1 MDWRHLCF
9 CAAVCLEAGVGFAVP
24 VFLLF
29 FGILYLPLM
38 VATLIRDPSSIPTFL
53 PPVALTV
60 LGTAGIAGVVRVL
73 ILLCR
78 RRRQDARR
86 WLTLSAVG
94 CGFVAALLYAASMWS
109 HPPNSWVVG
118 VTIVYL
124 PVVCVLHLV
133 YLARRPLFSIGRG
146 EP

>member
-1 MDWRHLCF
+1 MDRWHLGF
-9 CAAVCLEAGVGFAVP
+9 CLAVWLEAAVCFAVP

-38 VATLIRDPSSIPTFL
+38 VATVIRVPSEAAATFL

-60 LGTAGIAGVVRVL
+60 LGTAGIAGVVRIM

-78 RRRQDARR
+78 RPRRDARPG
-86 WLTLSAVG
+86 LTLSALA

-109 HPPNSWVVG
+109 HPPNSWLLG
-118 VTIVYL
+118 VTLVYL
-124 PVVCVLHLV
+124 PVACALHLV
-133 YLARRPLFSIGRG
+133 YLARRALFA
-146 EP
+146 